1 MHCLEYMAT
10 LMPYPNQDQ
19 HSNRTQIIADHWK
32 HICDPFER
40 QSRLQTYVIQ
50 VIFKPFFGGFLASPV
65 SMLLVSAQKYPA
77 VQKFYAERV
86 KPDVPI
92 LSAAEQFGA
101 DPEVEAALDGLSEA
115 LSDGNFDSAKALSPL
130 ISAGLEADPMVA
142 VSLLSAVGM
151 DAAAPDDLHAYALIV
166 SKVIHD
172 LTTPSSVDIG
182 QASSNLYRLS
192 CLQGSTTNDVLQIFQ
207 LFVPSLMCILL

>member
-1 MHCLEYMAT
+1 MT
-10 LMPYPNQDQ
+10 
-19 HSNRTQIIADHWK
+19 
-32 HICDPFER
+32 ICDPFENLNAN
-40 QSRLQTYVIQ
+40 SCCKHLYVIQ

-77 VQKFYAERV
+77 VQKFYAEKV

-101 DPEVEAALDGLSEA
+101 DPEVEASLDGLSEA
-115 LSDGNFDSAKALSPL
+115 LSDGDFDSARALSPL
-130 ISAGLEADPMVA
+130 ISAGREADPAVA

-166 SKVIHD
+166 SKIIHD
-172 LTTPSSVDIG
+172 LTMPSSSVDIG
-182 QASSNLYRLS
+182 QASSSLYRLS
-192 CLQGSTTNDVLQIFQ
+192 CLQGSTTYDVCRTYFNLI
-207 LFVPSLMCILL
+207 VPSLMCILL